1 MPLSDDEFEVLK
13 EQIEEF
19 YIDIDDEEHRYPNR
33 FSESD
38 LQYSLVPYDD
48 LNNEQRAEI
57 DDIIKNKIAEF
68 HKAADLRNRGGPN
81 NEEQERINEEI
92 NLYLG
97 PDENNN
103 ENRPNNNENRP
114 NGGNKS
120 KRRRRRS
127 SKKRRSV
134 KRNRRR
140 SVNKRRSV
148 KRRRT

>member
-19 YIDIDDEEHRYPNR
+19 YIDIDNEEQRYRNS
-33 FSESD
+33 FSDSD

-57 DDIIKNKIAEF
+57 DNLIKDKIADF

-81 NEEQERINEEI
+81 NEERERINEER

-97 PDENNN
+97 PDA
-103 ENRPNNNENRP
+103 NNNENRP

-120 KRRRRRS
+120 KSKRRRRNVK
-127 SKKRRSV
+127 SKS
-134 KRNRRR
+134 KRNRRQSIKR
-140 SVNKRRSV
+140 RRRRSV

>member
-57 DDIIKNKIAEF
+57 DDLIKNKIAEF
-68 HKAADLRNRGGPN
+68 RATADLRNRGGPN
-81 NEEQERINEEI
+81 NEEQERINEER

-97 PDENNN
+97 PNA
-103 ENRPNNNENRP
+103 NNNENRP

-120 KRRRRRS
+120 KRRRRNVK
-127 SKKRRSV
+127 SKRKSIKRRRNV
-134 KRNRRR
+134 KSKR
-140 SVNKRRSV
+140 RRSV
-148 KRRRT
+148 KRRRS

>member
-103 ENRPNNNENRP
+103 ETQ
-114 NGGNKS
+114 GGNKS
-120 KRRRRRS
+120 KRRRRNVKS
-127 SKKRRSV
+127 KRRSI

>member
-19 YIDIDDEEHRYPNR
+19 YIDIDNEEQRYRNS
-33 FSESD
+33 FSDSD

-57 DDIIKNKIAEF
+57 DTLIKGKIADF

-81 NEEQERINEEI
+81 NEEQERINEER

-97 PDENNN
+97 PNA
-103 ENRPNNNENRP
+103 NNNENRP

>member
-1 MPLSDDEFEVLK
+1 MPLSADEFEVLK

-57 DDIIKNKIAEF
+57 DNLIKDKIADF

-81 NEEQERINEEI
+81 NEEQERINEER

-103 ENRPNNNENRP
+103 ETQ
-114 NGGNKS
+114 GGNKS
-120 KRRRRRS
+120 KRRRRNVK
-127 SKKRRSV
+127 SKRKSIKRRRNV
-134 KRNRRR
+134 KSKR
-140 SVNKRRSV
+140 RRSV
-148 KRRRT
+148 KRRRS

>member
-81 NEEQERINEEI
+81 NEEQERINEER

-103 ENRPNNNENRP
+103 ETR
-114 NGGNKS
+114 GGNKS

>member
-1 MPLSDDEFEVLK
+1 MPLSADEFEVLK

-57 DDIIKNKIAEF
+57 DDLIKNKIAEF
-68 HKAADLRNRGGPN
+68 RATADLRNRGGPN
-81 NEEQERINEEI
+81 NEEQERINEER

-103 ENRPNNNENRP
+103 ETQ
-114 NGGNKS
+114 GGNKS
-120 KRRRRRS
+120 KRRRRNVK
-127 SKKRRSV
+127 SKRKSIKRRRNV
-134 KRNRRR
+134 KSKR
-140 SVNKRRSV
+140 RRSV
-148 KRRRT
+148 KRRRS

>member
-68 HKAADLRNRGGPN
+68 HKAADLRNRGGPK
-81 NEEQERINEEI
+81 NEEQERINEER

-103 ENRPNNNENRP
+103 ETR
-114 NGGNKS
+114 GGNKS